1 MNSDTLGGEGKDLG
15 GKIKETAGDLTGDSA
30 LQGEGLADQLSG
42 KVQKAVGSAKDA
54 VAGGITPLADQVK
67 GFAKKRPFAFAA
79 VAGVIGV
86 ALLNTLRGKR

>member
-1 MNSDTLGGEGKDLG
+1 MNSDTLSGEGKDLG
-15 GKIKETAGDLTGDSA
+15 GKIKETAGDVTGNSS
-30 LQGEGLADQLSG
+30 LQGEGLADQLGG

-54 VAGGITPLADQVK
+54 INPVADQVK
-67 GFAKKRPFAFAA
+67 DFAKKRPFAFAA